1 MIDGLDPSLL
11 LALVAGVAVVA
22 FLYASVGHAGASG
35 YIAVMALLGIAPA
48 LIKPNALA
56 LNVLVASLGAWQFW
70 RAGHFRWRAFWPF
83 ALPAVPCAF
92 IGGWLH
98 LPARYFLLLVGA
110 VLLASAAALLL
121 HPPAEGETRLPSLPL
136 ALCVGA
142 ALGLLA
148 GLSGTGGGIFL
159 TPLLVFARWTPIK
172 TASAVSAVFILLN
185 SLSGLAGH
193 YGKTGSLPSVALPLA
208 VTVVAFGALG
218 AWLGAKH
225 FPQTAIKRLL
235 AVVLLIAGVKMV
247 LTA

>member
-1 MIDGLDPSLL
+1 MIGGIDPATLFT
-11 LALVAGVAVVA
+11 LVCGVAVVA
-22 FLYASVGHAGASG
+22 FLYAPIGHAGASG
-35 YIAVMALLGIAPA
+35 YIAVMGLLGIAPA
-48 LIKPNALA
+48 LIKPNALT
-56 LNVLVASLGAWQFW
+56 LNLLVASLGAWQFW

-98 LPARYFLLLVGA
+98 LPTRYFLLLVGA
-110 VLLASAAALLL
+110 VLLVSAVALLL
-121 HPPAEGETRLPSLPL
+121 HPPVEGETRLPSLPL

-172 TASAVSAVFILLN
+172 TASAVSALFILLN
-185 SLSGLAGH
+185 SASGLGGH
-193 YGKTGSLPSVALPLA
+193 YLAAKSLPNLALPLGIA
-208 VTVVAFGALG
+208 VIAAGGFG
-218 AWLGAKH
+218 AWLGARH
-225 FPQTAIKRLL
+225 LPHAAIKRLL
-235 AVVLLIAGVKMV
+235 ALVLAIVGAKML